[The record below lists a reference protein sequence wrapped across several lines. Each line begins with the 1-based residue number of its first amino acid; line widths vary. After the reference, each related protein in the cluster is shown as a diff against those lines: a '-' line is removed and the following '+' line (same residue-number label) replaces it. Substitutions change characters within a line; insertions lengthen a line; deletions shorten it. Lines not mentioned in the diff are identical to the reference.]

1 MHIQAS
7 SSPSSADLCAPS
19 RAVGPTLARRLA
31 LVASL
36 STTARALSTAAGAMT
51 RLQMILSPAK
61 TMNFAPSAVAD
72 AAGASEA
79 VGLDRVNEL
88 AAILRKKSKG
98 ELKALLDVSDAIAAE
113 NHKRF
118 AEWDSAETLQ
128 ACVAY
133 DGMAHAGVPW
143 R

>member
-1 MHIQAS
+1 
-7 SSPSSADLCAPS
+7 
-19 RAVGPTLARRLA
+19 
-31 LVASL
+31 
-36 STTARALSTAAGAMT
+36 MT

-133 DGMAHAGVPW
+133 DGMAYAGVPW
-143 R
+143 RRRCSRDVDREETS